1 MSRFY
6 NSHFE
11 GATHFL
17 KAECH
22 FTTQAALNELS
33 ARGALVVASSGN
45 DGQNTDATPHYPSSL
60 PDDIILSVG
69 ASTRQN
75 ALW

>member
-1 MSRFY
+1 MCASDCSLRV
-6 NSHFE
+6 
-11 GATHFL
+11 TM
-17 KAECH
+17 
-22 FTTQAALNELS
+22 QAALNELS

-45 DGQNTDATPHYPSSL
+45 DGQDTDATPHYPSSL

>member
-1 MSRFY
+1 M
-6 NSHFE
+6 
-11 GATHFL
+11 
-17 KAECH
+17 
-22 FTTQAALNELS
+22 QAALNELS

-45 DGQNTDATPHYPSSL
+45 DGQNTDTTPHYPSSL